1 MDAVACSAASRGHL
15 CPFVSGGVDGEVRV
29 WDLASRKAV
38 WSCKTAH
45 SGWVKGVCVG
55 SDGGSFFTAGQDKT
69 VKQWKLGVG
78 EIGGRKEKGGK
89 KGKKGK
95 KMYEDDEEGGSSSEE
110 EEEEEEGRYGIR
122 GGPTTSSSADAPSL
136 GYGND
141 SNMAPPP
148 PPGTT
153 SRRNNARNSNDHHRK
168 EEFFATASDES
179 VEVWS
184 EHRSNPIQSYKLW
197 GNDSCNVVRYNP
209 AERGL
214 LAHCSSDR
222 GIGLHDT
229 RGGTGL
235 KKTVLRMRS
244 NCLEWNPME
253 VRREFRGRGVLL
265 LRVAFTIVVI

>member
-1 MDAVACSAASRGHL
+1 M
-15 CPFVSGGVDGEVRV
+15 SGGVDGEVRV

-45 SGWVKGVCVG
+45 SGWVKGVCIG
-55 SDGGSFFTAGQDKT
+55 SDGGSFFTAGLDKT

-78 EIGGRKEKGGK
+78 EIGGREEK
-89 KGKKGK
+89 KGKKKGK
-95 KMYEDDEEGGSSSEE
+95 VKGKRYEDDDSEGESSEE
-110 EEEEEEGRYGIR
+110 EEEEEEEQR
-122 GGPTTSSSADAPSL
+122 GMKSTSSAEAPSL
-136 GYGND
+136 GYGNN
-141 SNMAPPP
+141 SNMAPAPTP
-148 PPGTT
+148 IN
-153 SRRNNARNSNDHHRK
+153 SWLFDNAFKSMDHHWK

-253 VRREFRGRGVLL
+253 VGSGECSGERSGEMVDLFY
-265 LRVAFTIVVI
+265 VVI